1 MKSCIKRGN
10 KLKNWEQK
18 YREIAVI
25 VEKEL
30 SCSAHDMDHVWRVYN
45 LAHRLVGEK
54 DRVDIDI
61 LLISALLHDI
71 ARVKEDSDSTGKINH
86 AVLGAEMAEDILIGL
101 GYPGEKIAKI
111 KHCIISH
118 RYRAEHEPQTI
129 EAKLLFDADK
139 LDVLGAVGV
148 ARSFMFAGKYS
159 GKMYSDVPVDRYIRE
174 NLEGGKHNGKIKDI
188 SRHTPNLEFET
199 KFVRISERLYT
210 NAAKE
215 IARERLEY
223 MRGFFARLEK
233 EISGMM

>member
-1 MKSCIKRGN
+1 LPG
-10 KLKNWEQK
+10 
-18 YREIAVI
+18 
-25 VEKEL
+25 
-30 SCSAHDMDHVWRVYN
+30 
-45 LAHRLVGEK
+45 
-54 DRVDIDI
+54 
-61 LLISALLHDI
+61 
-71 ARVKEDSDSTGKINH
+71 VKEDIDSTGKINH

-174 NLEGGKHNGKIKDI
+174 
-188 SRHTPNLEFET
+188 SRGRENKRKNQRHFQNTPNLEFET

-215 IARERLEY
+215 IAGNAWVY
-223 MRGFFARLEK
+223 AGVFARLEK